1 MTPPGH
7 PGGTIVAAAEEI
19 RSGKIAIVGGVW
31 FALALLL
38 GASKI
43 LSRAPVPVIPAI
55 LWTLVAIILLAFWR
69 SASLRARA
77 TAIDMR
83 SLVAVHM
90 TRFVG
95 IYFLVL
101 HDRGLLPW
109 AFAVPGGWGDI
120 AVAVAAFAVFAL
132 VPPRGK
138 AARQVYL
145 LWNVLGLADILFVVA
160 TAARL
165 ALADRDS
172 MIAITQLPLS
182 LLPTFLVPIIISTHV
197 IMLARLRAARR
208 RGSDTF

>member
-1 MTPPGH
+1 MKPPGH

-55 LWTLVAIILLAFWR
+55 LWTLVAIILLAFWW
-69 SASLRARA
+69 SASFRARA
-77 TAIDMR
+77 TSIDMR
-83 SLVAVHM
+83 SLVAVHL

-138 AARQVYL
+138 AAWQVYL
-145 LWNVLGLADILFVVA
+145 LWNMLGLADILLVVA

-172 MIAITQLPLS
+172 MIAITHLPLS

-197 IMLARLRAARR
+197 IMLVRLRAARR